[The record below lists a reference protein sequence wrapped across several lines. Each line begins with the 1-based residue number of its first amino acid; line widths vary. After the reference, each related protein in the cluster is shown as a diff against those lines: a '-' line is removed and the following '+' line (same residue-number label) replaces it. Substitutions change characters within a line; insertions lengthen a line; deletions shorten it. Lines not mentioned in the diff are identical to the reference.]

1 METLLEPKCVTCGNK
16 MPDMEETYL
25 DVCVEV
31 VRIPVF
37 HVRTFLFGHLVGCS
51 MSTKR
56 DVCVC
61 SRSRRSL
68 ASHGHL
74 TGADLYL
81 ARRCRWFRVHLLT
94 PATLATGAGRVPYSR
109 RTSRRLLMS
118 RLKAAQ
124 IDSLCAAMSS
134 IEDRYGRLTLRPR
147 RHGKQTRCVRQRY
160 AIKRL
165 LRSLNWR
172 IFASQVRRPSA
183 SRMSKPL
190 QYPLSYGDAEA

>member
-1 METLLEPKCVTCGNK
+1 
-16 MPDMEETYL
+16 
-25 DVCVEV
+25 
-31 VRIPVF
+31 
-37 HVRTFLFGHLVGCS
+37 

-109 RTSRRLLMS
+109 RPSRRLLMS

-124 IDSLCAAMSS
+124 IDSLCAATSS

-172 IFASQVRRPSA
+172 IFASSQTIGVKNEQALTIPPTGTRRLDNHVR
-183 SRMSKPL
+183 KG
-190 QYPLSYGDAEA
+190 YPVLCSCRTTSVEHATNQLKIM